1 MSEPQS
7 CVCRCETPVPPELES
22 VGQCVTHF
30 ILSVEQTC
38 TQMHREIVLRGVD
51 GERQAAVASYIRE
64 NAQLLAG
71 VSSNLRLSD
80 DLKRRILSSFLC
92 LMNLREKLDRAA
104 GSVRLVERRPSGL
117 AAVAGSAV
125 AAG

>member
-1 MSEPQS
+1 MSNQPS
-7 CVCRCETPVPPELES
+7 CVCSCESPVPAELES
-22 VGQCVTHF
+22 VGRCVTHF

-51 GERQAAVASYIRE
+51 GERKAAVASYIRE
-64 NAQLLAG
+64 NAQLLAR

-92 LMNLREKLDRAA
+92 LMNLREKLDRVR
-104 GSVRLVERRPSGL
+104 SVRLVERRPSGL